1 MQFMVVERELLQ
13 RLALLGLQLAR
24 RAVHSRVTAGTAAE
38 SVLSTVTVPVVDPLD
53 DEVCVAQDVT
63 DLIVRSE
70 VLRLER
76 GAHRRHED
84 HGQGDEHDDDHRA
97 VSVLSHVPPGQSGQQ
112 VQTGLAT
119 MPVSE
124 QHGPVMPRCR
134 PIGWFRSVS
143 RLPKMII
150 FARGVTHVHGPSS
163 GSNGSS
169 RSPNGSGGMASG
181 ISGPVWPSSDAT
193 PVTSSAGSTASTM
206 SATSSCSSRSIGSL

>member
-112 VQTGLAT
+112 VQTSLAT

-134 PIGWFRSVS
+134 PIGWFRSVPCLS
-143 RLPKMII
+143 RSVLGLLKMVIL
-150 FARGVTHVHGPSS
+150 ARDVTHVHGPSS

-181 ISGPVWPSSDAT
+181 ISGPV
-193 PVTSSAGSTASTM
+193 
-206 SATSSCSSRSIGSL
+206 